1 MRFAGV
7 EVDQSHTD
15 HYSNLISNINFTV
28 KSSPALPKRSLAL
41 SRPLMASDLQ
51 LFDLMETRKYS
62 DVTEDFNISNA
73 AAVAIH
79 CGDLIMLL
87 SHFISL
93 SFYLVWLEV
102 YRSKYSPL
110 LVRYLGILSPVNW
123 FAAMNLSSLGRGSL
137 KDSSLS
143 SVSTTAGPT
152 DILLLCL
159 FISTGIVSL
168 VSCNLYISG

>member
-15 HYSNLISNINFTV
+15 HYSNLISNINFMV

-41 SRPLMASDLQ
+41 IRPLMASDLQ

-87 SHFISL
+87 SHFIRITV
-93 SFYLVWLEV
+93 YLF
-102 YRSKYSPL
+102 
-110 LVRYLGILSPVNW
+110 ILSGW
-123 FAAMNLSSLGRGSL
+123 KYIGRSTLHYLS
-137 KDSSLS
+137 
-143 SVSTTAGPT
+143 
-152 DILLLCL
+152 DISAYYLQ
-159 FISTGIVSL
+159 
-168 VSCNLYISG
+168 

>member
-15 HYSNLISNINFTV
+15 HYSNLISNINFMV

-87 SHFISL
+87 SHFIRIT
-93 SFYLVWLEV
+93 V
-102 YRSKYSPL
+102 
-110 LVRYLGILSPVNW
+110 
-123 FAAMNLSSLGRGSL
+123 
-137 KDSSLS
+137 
-143 SVSTTAGPT
+143 
-152 DILLLCL
+152 CL
-159 FISTGIVSL
+159 FILSGWRYIGRSTLHYLSD
-168 VSCNLYISG
+168 ISAYYLQ